1 MEFLH
6 FTSTFE
12 FTFFGVCNPLC
23 EFCVCI
29 CVCLYFIFVCSVQ
42 KSYRATRH
50 QWQFPQFA
58 AAAFKFNSTS
68 IQTHVV
74 AATIQRITEYRIW
87 RNTESEE
94 YLQTR
99 ERAMKQS
106 TVIIKFN
113 LTSIW
118 CHVAVLRTKTRYR
131 ISNHVY
137 CENQSVVLQSSRI
150 PRRRTKD
157 EARHQSLHRS
167 PPLLRMQRRCCGRFS
182 IVQIWN
188 REYKIQKHAQNAQL
202 YKSKIRV
209 WKFTLARLTS
219 LFKTTCWG
227 N

>member
-1 MEFLH
+1 MESLH

-29 CVCLYFIFVCSVQ
+29 CVCFLFHICVQ
-42 KSYRATRH
+42 CAESYRATRH

-68 IQTHVV
+68 IQTHIV

-87 RNTESEE
+87 RNTESDE

-99 ERAMKQS
+99 EHAMKQS

-118 CHVAVLRTKTRYR
+118 CHVAVLRTKTRYK
-131 ISNHVY
+131 IWNH
-137 CENQSVVLQSSRI
+137 CESQSVVLQSPRI
-150 PRRRTKD
+150 PRRSKD
-157 EARHQSLHRS
+157 EARH
-167 PPLLRMQRRCCGRFS
+167 
-182 IVQIWN
+182 
-188 REYKIQKHAQNAQL
+188 
-202 YKSKIRV
+202 
-209 WKFTLARLTS
+209 
-219 LFKTTCWG
+219 
-227 N
+227 

>member
-1 MEFLH
+1 M
-6 FTSTFE
+6 
-12 FTFFGVCNPLC
+12 
-23 EFCVCI
+23 
-29 CVCLYFIFVCSVQ
+29 Q

-74 AATIQRITEYRIW
+74 AATIQRNTEYRIW

-131 ISNHVY
+131 ISNHMY

-150 PRRRTKD
+150 P
-157 EARHQSLHRS
+157 
-167 PPLLRMQRRCCGRFS
+167 QRRNEGRG
-182 IVQIWN
+182 
-188 REYKIQKHAQNAQL
+188 ATL
-202 YKSKIRV
+202 
-209 WKFTLARLTS
+209 KFTSLPSAPPDATEMLWEVLNRSNLKQGIQNTKARSECTTVYEQNTS
-219 LFKTTCWG
+219 L
-227 N
+227 